1 MLANREL
8 PQNQLSVV
16 SCQFEKQKQPVIYM
30 DDKDEATAR
39 GRPDVCGH
47 WQHWQP
53 AAGYW
58 ELGSVRLFT
67 SAKLSGV
74 NSVVESRFP
83 ELKRLRGV

>member
-1 MLANREL
+1 MNPR
-8 PQNQLSVV
+8 Q
-16 SCQFEKQKQPVIYM
+16 EKDPMSAVTGKTGNPV
-30 DDKDEATAR
+30 
-39 GRPDVCGH
+39 P
-47 WQHWQP
+47 
-53 AAGYW
+53 GYW